1 MAKPRKYTSDVI
13 ADAVRQVEAARA
25 TGRRGPISTVARELH
40 LDRRLLQSWVTKA
53 RAQAAT
59 AVPPTTPR
67 ADVDNDLVV
76 LPDGLLHCLFCQ
88 QPMTATFTT
97 VGLVYDCPPP
107 CRRPPLNAVAVAEAV
122 GQVVLQHAARLVP
135 ALTHPK
141 RAVIAA
147 IHAHRLIARITAG
160 GHPADLR
167 ITWPATARPRHAL
180 TEELRLAR
188 QLATTDPAR
197 AHRLLQ
203 SILAGVDPA
212 ATAIST
218 LHAEA
223 AHLLAT
229 LLHGITAVRWADYAH
244 RSLTHLHGPTAPPTL
259 TAAHTL
265 ATAHRQAGHHQRAYG
280 LYRQLADHLAD
291 TVGAD
296 AHQTLAVRATSAL
309 VLHDLGHHEAART
322 LLADIISRHRHAHPG
337 HPATAR
343 MVDHLD
349 RLRHLQTASS
359 PTLVGSATGRRA

>member
-1 MAKPRKYTSDVI
+1 MAKPRKYTSDII

-40 LDRRLLQSWVTKA
+40 LDRRLLQNWVTKA
-53 RAQAAT
+53 RARAAI
-59 AVPPTTPR
+59 AVPSATPR
-67 ADVDNDLVV
+67 ADDDLVV

-88 QPMTATFTT
+88 QPMTATFTA

-122 GQVVLQHAARLVP
+122 GQVVLRHAAHLVP
-135 ALTHPK
+135 TPTHPK

-147 IHAHRLIARITAG
+147 VHAHRLIARITAG
-160 GHPADLR
+160 RHPADLR
-167 ITWPATARPRHAL
+167 VTWPATARPRHAL
-180 TEELRLAR
+180 TEQLRLAH

-203 SILAGVDPA
+203 TILAGVDPA
-212 ATAIST
+212 ATPIST
-218 LHAEA
+218 FHAEA

-229 LLHGITAVRWADYAH
+229 LLHGIAAIRWADYAH

-265 ATAHRQAGHHQRAYG
+265 ATAHRQAGHHQRAYR
-280 LYRQLADHLAD
+280 LFRQLAEQLAD

-296 AHQTLAVRATSAL
+296 AHRTLAVRATSAL
-309 VLHDLGHHEAART
+309 VLHDLGHHDAART
-322 LLADIISRHRHAHPG
+322 LLADVINRHRHAHPG
-337 HPATAR
+337 HPATTR
-343 MVDHLD
+343 MTDHLD
-349 RLRHLQTASS
+349 RLRHQQTVSS
-359 PTLVGSATGRRA
+359 PTLVRSATECRA

>member
-25 TGRRGPISTVARELH
+25 TGRRGPISTVARELQ
-40 LDRRLLQSWVTKA
+40 LDRRLLQTWVTKA
-53 RAQAAT
+53 RARATT
-59 AVPPTTPR
+59 AVPR
-67 ADVDNDLVV
+67 ADVGDDLVV

-88 QPMTATFTT
+88 QPMTAAFTA

-147 IHAHRLIARITAG
+147 VHAHRLIARITAG
-160 GHPADLR
+160 GHPTDLR

-188 QLATTDPAR
+188 QLATTEPAR

-229 LLHGITAVRWADYAH
+229 LLHGIAAIRWADYAH
-244 RSLTHLHGPTAPPTL
+244 RSLTHLQGPTAPPTL

-265 ATAHRQAGHHQRAYG
+265 ATAHRQAGHHQRAYR
-280 LYRQLADHLAD
+280 LYGQLADHLAV
-291 TVGAD
+291 TVGPD

-309 VLHDLGHHEAART
+309 VLHDLGHHDAART
-322 LLADIISRHRHAHPG
+322 LLADIISRHRRVHPG

-343 MVDHLD
+343 MTDHLD
-349 RLRHLQTASS
+349 RLRHQQTASS
-359 PTLVGSATGRRA
+359 PALVGSVLGGRA